1 MIKLLTHFSIESL
14 NLINRSNNIF
24 KHVNPWIRPFWKQR
38 YSAVNFSVRGLLVKD
53 FRIKMIHT
61 CFQVYLEVYVLKKPL
76 PLGRVNVVYYIVKNH
91 LITIENALIQTKIW
105 WMFETLDDLEM
116 SIDQYID
123 YYNNK
128 RIKSKLKGLTPVQY
142 RNQSLNLLAN

>member
-1 MIKLLTHFSIESL
+1 M
-14 NLINRSNNIF
+14 
-24 KHVNPWIRPFWKQR
+24 
-38 YSAVNFSVRGLLVKD
+38 KD
-53 FRIKMIHT
+53 FRIKMSHT
-61 CFQVYLEVYVLKKPL
+61 CFQVYLEVYVLKKHL

-91 LITIENALIQTKIW
+91 LITIENALIQTKIR

>member
-14 NLINRSNNIF
+14 NLINRSNSIF

-53 FRIKMIHT
+53 FRIKMSHT

-91 LITIENALIQTKIW
+91 MITIENALIQTKIW